1 MTHQFFFPISN
12 FTSPPP
18 HRTPNI
24 FRNVHENDDDHFSG
38 DGGRQVHR
46 APHRHQQDR
55 QAPRPHPQE
64 NRPYL
69 RHRRR
74 RHRLLRR
81 RKRSNRTT
89 EIGSPSSSS
98 APASEEAHP
107 GDHNPRLRGRG
118 AAVQGA
124 KYRGVRRRQ
133 WGRWAAEIRDPLNRR
148 RIWLG
153 TFDSAEEAARVYDEA
168 AIRIRGAGAI
178 TNLLKVKLPP
188 SDEKIQKKRCGT
200 SPAEE
205 SPVSGCESGEESRPC
220 GKNMP

>member
-1 MTHQFFFPISN
+1 MSTKTTTT
-12 FTSPPP
+12 TSPATADVKYTE
-18 HRTPNI
+18 HRTVTSKIVKHHDPTPKKI
-24 FRNVHENDDDHFSG
+24 VRISVTDGDATDSSG
-38 DGGRQVHR
+38 DESEAIALQKS
-46 APHRHQQDR
+46 A
-55 QAPRPHPQE
+55 
-64 NRPYL
+64 
-69 RHRRR
+69 
-74 RHRLLRR
+74 LLRR
-81 RKRSNRTT
+81 HQHQRVKKHIQ
-89 EIGSPSSSS
+89 EIIIQD
-98 APASEEAHP
+98 SEEEELP
-107 GDHNPRLRGRG
+107 CKESSEDQEQEIRDCP
-118 AAVQGA
+118 AAVIRA